1 MEKSVI
7 PFLVK
12 EQGMTIEEVLAQVD
26 ELKPNQYSD
35 TVKISWL
42 SKLDSKIFVE
52 VISRYEVE
60 KEEVEEEA
68 EEEEVIPKGRAGED
82 PDIPEDV
89 PILPDIPEH
98 EPEEEEDEE
107 TDITVF
113 NGYTVNDMSTTL
125 LVDDAYADLYVDYIF
140 AQIDYNN
147 QELDRY
153 SNSMFM
159 FNSKYADYKNFY
171 NRTHKIKSTNYKIW

>member
-1 MEKSVI
+1 
-7 PFLVK
+7 
-12 EQGMTIEEVLAQVD
+12 MTIEEVLAQVD

-35 TVKISWL
+35 IVKISWL
-42 SKLDSKIFVE
+42 SKLDAKIFIE
-52 VISRYEVE
+52 VISRYEIE
-60 KEEVEEEA
+60 KEEPEK
-68 EEEEVIPKGRAGED
+68 EEEEEEELIARESEEPEEPENPDEPED
-82 PDIPEDV
+82 EPEDV

-98 EPEEEEDEE
+98 DDTDDENKED
-107 TDITVF
+107 DITVF

-125 LVDDAYADLYVDYIF
+125 LVDEAYADLYVDYIF

-153 SNSMFM
+153 NNSMFM
-159 FNSKYADYKNFY
+159 FNSKYADFKNYY